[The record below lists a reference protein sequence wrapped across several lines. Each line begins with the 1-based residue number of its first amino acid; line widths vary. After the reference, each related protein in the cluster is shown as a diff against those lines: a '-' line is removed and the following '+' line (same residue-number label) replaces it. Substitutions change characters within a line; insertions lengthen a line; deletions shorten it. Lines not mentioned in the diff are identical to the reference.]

1 LRSYWQTLAKDISH
15 HLAKAAFPARAIVV
29 IFTLII
35 VAITPNNLT
44 SSQWSTGLTAMGTL
58 LGVYGV
64 WLTLEIFRIGD
75 KLSQQQGKVIEEVHR
90 SVMTG
95 LKIQHSHEL
104 RRKFEEA
111 KELED
116 EQKRSY
122 WHFIWRFETLDFMGL
137 SLKPEGYTRIRVI
150 GINNPPLETRIE
162 QLELP
167 IYTVEVLEVLQQNEL
182 KRGRAY
188 CCCINGKAFISNEAD
203 ELDLH
208 SPVFEFSINGIG
220 AITAGSTGPR
230 PKNYKRLKDINDP
243 SSGDREQG

>member
-1 LRSYWQTLAKDISH
+1 MNWKAFSTDLSH
-15 HLAKAAFPARAIVV
+15 YLAKAALPARGVIL

-35 VAITPNNLT
+35 LVITANNL
-44 SSQWSTGLTAMGTL
+44 SSPHWSTGLTALGTL
-58 LGVYGV
+58 LGLYGV

-75 KLSQQQGKVIEEVHR
+75 KLSQQQGKVTEEVHR

-95 LKIQHSHEL
+95 LKIQHGHEL
-104 RRKFEEA
+104 RRKYEEA
-111 KELED
+111 KETDED
-116 EQKRSY
+116 QRRTY

-137 SLKPEGYTRIRVI
+137 SVKPDGYARIRVI
-150 GINNPPLETRIE
+150 GVNNPPLETRIE
-162 QLELP
+162 QMELP
-167 IYTVEVLEVLQQNEL
+167 IYTVEVLEVQRNEDL

-188 CCCINGKAFISNEAD
+188 CRCINGKTFISNEAD

-208 SPVFEFSINGIG
+208 NPVFEFSIRGIG
-220 AITAGSTGPR
+220 AITAGATGSS